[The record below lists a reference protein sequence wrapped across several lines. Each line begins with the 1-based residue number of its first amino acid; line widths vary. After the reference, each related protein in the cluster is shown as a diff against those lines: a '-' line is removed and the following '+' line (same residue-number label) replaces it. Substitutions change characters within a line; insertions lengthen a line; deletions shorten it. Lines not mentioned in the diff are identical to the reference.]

1 MECIHWEDH
10 LFKLIE
16 MAYAYG
22 LKKVSVH
29 PIGDGRDVAPRSI
42 LPSLEK
48 LQNQCDKYGY
58 KIATIGG
65 RFYGMD
71 RDKMFDRVQVHY
83 DAMIGQS

>member
-1 MECIHWEDH
+1 MWLQD
-10 LFKLIE
+10 
-16 MAYAYG
+16 
-22 LKKVSVH
+22 
-29 PIGDGRDVAPRSI
+29 SI